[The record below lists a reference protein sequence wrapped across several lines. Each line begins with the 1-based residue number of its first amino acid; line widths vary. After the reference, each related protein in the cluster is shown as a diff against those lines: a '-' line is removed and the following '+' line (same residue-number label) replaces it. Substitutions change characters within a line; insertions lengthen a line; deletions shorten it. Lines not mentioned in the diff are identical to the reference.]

1 KTICWRKKKVSIE
14 TLYKRGYQA
23 GLKPGEIDAV
33 TWADLNLFYE
43 GYQMRQ
49 ADEWDRTRNILA
61 SIANWAG
68 KVSKRQLSP
77 KELIKLEIDKE
88 EDILP
93 IRDEYEARE
102 LVREI

>member
-1 KTICWRKKKVSIE
+1 
-14 TLYKRGYQA
+14 
-23 GLKPGEIDAV
+23 
-33 TWADLNLFYE
+33 
-43 GYQMRQ
+43 MRQ

-77 KELIKLEIDKE
+77 KELIKLERDKE
-88 EDILP
+88 EDISP

-102 LVREI
+102 LVREILYGKA